1 MNNENYSNV
10 LLKGI
15 LNLNC
20 NRKYKKHNQAN
31 FFVIHMMLNY
41 DAPLYRPPSEAR
53 SLIFQVT
60 LGCSFNECSF
70 CDMYRSKEYSERSW
84 DEIKTEIDMMA
95 NYLPDTKRVFLAD
108 GDALNLDSE
117 FMIKIVKYIR
127 VKFANIERISC
138 YAMPMNILKK
148 TPEELKKMN
157 EAGLNMFYLG
167 IESGSDIV
175 LKKVT
180 KGAIAKTIIKSVNK
194 AKDAGYEMSC
204 MIILGLG
211 GKTYSKE
218 HIKGTAEVISACSP
232 QYVGALTLY
241 LENGIKQ
248 EFIDKFEGEFIKIN
262 DDESLKEL
270 HDLISQIETK
280 NKIIFRANHGSNAY
294 TIKGTF
300 PQDKQDMIDKIDW
313 MKQHPEIIRPQGLR
327 GF

>member
-1 MNNENYSNV
+1 
-10 LLKGI
+10 
-15 LNLNC
+15 
-20 NRKYKKHNQAN
+20 
-31 FFVIHMMLNY
+31 MMLNY

-70 CDMYRSKEYSERSW
+70 CDMYRSKQYSERPW
-84 DEIKTEIDMMA
+84 EEIKLEIDLMSK
-95 NYLPDTKRVFLAD
+95 YLPLTEKIFLAD
-108 GDALNLDSE
+108 GDALNLDTGY
-117 FMIKIVKYIR
+117 MIKILMYLHE
-127 VKFANIERISC
+127 KFPNLKRISC

-148 TPEELKKMN
+148 TPEELKKMH
-157 EAGLNMFYLG
+157 EAGLDMLYLG

-180 KGAIAKTIIKSVNK
+180 KGAVAKTIIKSVNK
-194 AKDAGYEMSC
+194 AKEAGYVMSC

-211 GKTYSKE
+211 GKKYSKE
-218 HIKGTAEVISACSP
+218 HIKGTAEVINACSP
-232 QYVGALTLY
+232 NYLGALTLY

-248 EFIDKFEGEFIKIN
+248 EFLEKYGESFTQIN
-262 DDESLKEL
+262 DDESLDEL
-270 HDLISQIETK
+270 NDLINQIQTK
-280 NKIIFRANHGSNAY
+280 DEIIFRANHGSNAY

-300 PQDKQDMIDKIDW
+300 PQDKQEMLDKIQW